1 MRNAFDIE
9 DINLED
15 LIATALDDP
24 QAVGENKV
32 FRAINF
38 VDSGGVPRN
47 SRATAA

>member
-1 MRNAFDIE
+1 MPAPWAGLAN
-9 DINLED
+9 

-38 VDSGGVPRN
+38 ADSGGVPRN